1 MKNRKLISFLSLFS
15 LVLILGVYY
24 VLLPP
29 VEIPNNPIDE
39 NVNVG
44 DGEEAYFVSLN
55 LEKEEERLRLVHEQY
70 DIIASPMSSVE
81 EKSVALEYI
90 QYLDNLK
97 VNEEDIKTLL
107 KEAGFPN
114 VYVEYEDKV
123 INLLV
128 TKRGNELSDA
138 ADIVSSIWKKYGRDY
153 LPQIRFK

>member
-70 DIIASPMSSVE
+70 DIIASNPHFWPLPTYS
-81 EKSVALEYI
+81 
-90 QYLDNLK
+90 
-97 VNEEDIKTLL
+97 
-107 KEAGFPN
+107 F
-114 VYVEYEDKV
+114 
-123 INLLV
+123 
-128 TKRGNELSDA
+128 
-138 ADIVSSIWKKYGRDY
+138 KKDDSY
-153 LPQIRFK
+153 